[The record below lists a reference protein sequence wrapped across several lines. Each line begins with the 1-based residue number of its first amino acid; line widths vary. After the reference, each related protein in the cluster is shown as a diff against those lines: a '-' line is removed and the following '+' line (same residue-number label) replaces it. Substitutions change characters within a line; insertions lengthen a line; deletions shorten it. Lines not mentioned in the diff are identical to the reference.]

1 MVPHKFTGLLSAVL
15 LVFIHTNVFAQTRRS
30 PTGGRIAVVVDERLA
45 ALRSTPELNGRLV
58 RRLSRGRLVAIRSMK
73 TNRAGITFLL
83 VNVTSRTSGWIQ
95 RESVASSSR
104 SGDDIRL
111 VRLIENSQGYDRI
124 ARARIFLDHF
134 RRSPL
139 RPLVLLVLGDIAEQ
153 LAASLSQSATR
164 KLTNRGTLEAPEF
177 TYYLNYPGLDRYN
190 RQGVNFTFNS
200 MTKHFHYDGSAYRQ
214 LLRHHPKSAEAT
226 QARELLIQLDHEG
239 YMEEPKDSP

>member
-164 KLTNRGTLEAPEF
+164 KLVISE
-177 TYYLNYPGLDRYN
+177 
-190 RQGVNFTFNS
+190 
-200 MTKHFHYDGSAYRQ
+200 
-214 LLRHHPKSAEAT
+214 
-226 QARELLIQLDHEG
+226 
-239 YMEEPKDSP
+239 